1 MLSLSISISPGNL
14 CSQSTQSWANGILGQ
29 LEEDQGKGFLL
40 IKEYSD
46 TLLQIYKA
54 SNDDCNY
61 IRTLCYKANYQIQ
74 SGNYKEVLE
83 TAELSHKTYLK
94 KTCSD
99 KILYS
104 KICLVYCA
112 VYYNLKELKKAD
124 MWIQKGIESWP
135 PKENN
140 TDVLERLYL
149 FKGLLYSD
157 LKNQKFYYDKT
168 YSLAEKSG
176 NLAMQEH
183 ALKNIGTAY
192 AMNGESALADEY
204 LKQALSLALKRNAY
218 NSLSTLYNNLAG
230 LPINKSKMKIYI
242 DSAYYYAKLSGSL
255 VDILNTTENYA
266 YLYYDNGKYKIAS
279 DTLFALLNLK
289 DMFFSQEKIKAFADM
304 EQKYESEKKNST
316 IKLLKSK
323 NEIAA
328 LQAARNLAVIIGL
341 GIALLGI
348 VLIAYLF
355 YSQSNKRKKLNTDLS
370 IEKKKSDD
378 LLLNILPPEVAE
390 ELKSKGSADAK
401 QFENVTVLFTDF
413 ENFTQISEQMSP
425 IELVKTLNT
434 FFEAFDNII
443 TRLDIEKIKT
453 IGDSY
458 MCVGGLPIPTLT
470 HAEDV
475 VQAAIEMQQFVSQ
488 YAKEQ
493 EAQGKKPL
501 LIRIGINSGPVIAG
515 IVGNKKYAYDIWG
528 DTVNTASRME
538 NSGSV
543 GKINISGSTYELIK
557 EKFICTPRGKI
568 AAKNKGQLD
577 MYFVEGRI

>member
-1 MLSLSISISPGNL
+1 M
-14 CSQSTQSWANGILGQ
+14 
-29 LEEDQGKGFLL
+29 
-40 IKEYSD
+40 
-46 TLLQIYKA
+46 
-54 SNDDCNY
+54 
-61 IRTLCYKANYQIQ
+61 
-74 SGNYKEVLE
+74 
-83 TAELSHKTYLK
+83 
-94 KTCSD
+94 
-99 KILYS
+99 
-104 KICLVYCA
+104 
-112 VYYNLKELKKAD
+112 
-124 MWIQKGIESWP
+124 
-135 PKENN
+135 
-140 TDVLERLYL
+140 
-149 FKGLLYSD
+149 
-157 LKNQKFYYDKT
+157 YYD
-168 YSLAEKSG
+168 Y
-176 NLAMQEH
+176 
-183 ALKNIGTAY
+183 
-192 AMNGESALADEY
+192 
-204 LKQALSLALKRNAY
+204 
-218 NSLSTLYNNLAG
+218 
-230 LPINKSKMKIYI
+230 
-242 DSAYYYAKLSGSL
+242 
-255 VDILNTTENYA
+255 
-266 YLYYDNGKYKIAS
+266 GKYKIAS
-279 DTLFALLNLK
+279 DTLFSLLNLK

-304 EQKYESEKKNST
+304 EQKYESEKMNST

-390 ELKSKGSADAK
+390 ELKSKGSAEAK

-443 TRLDIEKIKT
+443 TQLDIEKIKT

-458 MCVGGLPIPTLT
+458 MCVGGLPVPSFT

-557 EKFICTPRGKI
+557 QKFICIPRGKI